1 MRCLQGL
8 VSRQVTQRDRA
19 FSPLSPRSPPSRS
32 VPFAS
37 FSLQGRARRW
47 CRWSR
52 RRVQFSNRPFWR
64 GGGGATLPPSLSL
77 SLRVVFFFVL
87 FCKFS
92 FNSPHK
98 APPPPP
104 FLPGA
109 PVSLGWVGGGGASC
123 FFSSGRAPRGA
134 RSGAR
139 TVPPAARVRLRGRSA
154 GRERSG
160 RASSRTSRLVGS
172 VTDPGRRGEG
182 SGGAEPRPGEAA
194 GLGRAVSGLHARS
207 SGPGAPH
214 PRGDLTPRAPPPPPR
229 THTPPPP
236 RSTALSGQPG
246 VSRLTGLPSPGR
258 PCGLTLGG
266 AGRGTKRNGRRGSAG
281 PRRLRRARGSPS
293 APGAAGAGGA
303 GERRP

>member
-109 PVSLGWVGGGGASC
+109 PVSLGWVGGGGGVVLL
-123 FFSSGRAPRGA
+123 FLGA
-134 RSGAR
+134 
-139 TVPPAARVRLRGRSA
+139 
-154 GRERSG
+154 
-160 RASSRTSRLVGS
+160 
-172 VTDPGRRGEG
+172 
-182 SGGAEPRPGEAA
+182 
-194 GLGRAVSGLHARS
+194 
-207 SGPGAPH
+207 
-214 PRGDLTPRAPPPPPR
+214 
-229 THTPPPP
+229 
-236 RSTALSGQPG
+236 
-246 VSRLTGLPSPGR
+246 
-258 PCGLTLGG
+258 
-266 AGRGTKRNGRRGSAG
+266 
-281 PRRLRRARGSPS
+281 
-293 APGAAGAGGA
+293 GAAGCAERSADRAAGRPSPATGPL
-303 GERRP
+303 RRPGAVGPGLVPHLPPRPLG

>member
-1 MRCLQGL
+1 MPARTGFTAGNTKRSGL
-8 VSRQVTQRDRA
+8 FPPFAAVPPLSLGAFRLL
-19 FSPLSPRSPPSRS
+19 FSPGQSAAMVPLEPPPCA
-32 VPFAS
+32 VFQQA
-37 FSLQGRARRW
+37 FLE
-47 CRWSR
+47 R
-52 RRVQFSNRPFWR
+52 RRRSHSAPV
-64 GGGGATLPPSLSL
+64 SLSL
-77 SLRVVFFFVL
+77 SPRCIFFL
-87 FCKFS
+87 FCFVNFPSIPRTK
-92 FNSPHK
+92 
-98 APPPPP
+98 PPPHPP
-104 FLPGA
+104 SSPG
-109 PVSLGWVGGGGASC
+109 LRCHWGGLGGGGASC

-160 RASSRTSRLVGS
+160 RASSRTSRLVRS
-172 VTDPGRRGEG
+172 VKDPGRRGEG

-214 PRGDLTPRAPPPPPR
+214 PRGDLTPRAPPPPPPR